1 MGFPPNINP
10 ELFSILGAVTGIIV
24 EGDYTAN
31 ELNSIGNWI
40 ILVGQFMLTT
50 AAQQQLINGRYQN
63 NNGSRIRSNANNHSA
78 NNKQYSTYEQLQ
90 QLANYLKKLEEKIE
104 EMLKKY
110 RKCQLVITD
119 RLHGMIF
126 ATITST
132 PCIALGNYNH
142 KIKSCSETLEPV
154 SYTHLTLPTKLEV

>member
-63 NNGSRIRSNANNHSA
+63 NNGSRIRSNASNHST
-78 NNKQYSTYEQLQ
+78 NNKQYSTQEQLRE
-90 QLANYLKKLEEKIE
+90 LANYLKKLEEKIE
-104 EMLKKY
+104 E
-110 RKCQLVITD
+110 IT
-119 RLHGMIF
+119 
-126 ATITST
+126 
-132 PCIALGNYNH
+132 
-142 KIKSCSETLEPV
+142 K
-154 SYTHLTLPTKLEV
+154 

>member
-63 NNGSRIRSNANNHSA
+63 NNGSRIRSGANNHSV
-78 NNKQYSTYEQLQ
+78 NNKQYTTQEQLRE
-90 QLANYLKKLEEKIE
+90 LANYLKRLEEKIE
-104 EMLKKY
+104 E
-110 RKCQLVITD
+110 IT
-119 RLHGMIF
+119 
-126 ATITST
+126 
-132 PCIALGNYNH
+132 
-142 KIKSCSETLEPV
+142 K
-154 SYTHLTLPTKLEV
+154 